1 MSRAPTRSPQ
11 DNPEHKREFL
21 DALTLELPLYIA
33 RSDVERMLGGIVT
46 GKTLANADARG
57 NGPEVAY
64 AVGRKIVYHRT
75 ALLDWLAANFSIVRL
90 SSVKRAE

>member
-1 MSRAPTRSPQ
+1 MPALKRSPQ

-21 DALTLELPLYIA
+21 DALGFELPLYIA
-33 RSDVERMLGGIVT
+33 RSDVERLLGGIVT

-64 AVGRKIVYHRT
+64 AVGRKIGYTRT

-90 SSVKRAE
+90 ASVKMGE

>member
-1 MSRAPTRSPQ
+1 MAALNRSPQ

-21 DALTLELPLYIA
+21 EALGFELPLYIA
-33 RSDVERMLGGIVT
+33 RSDVERLLGGIVT

-64 AVGRKIVYHRT
+64 VVGRKVVYTRA
-75 ALLDWLAANFSIVRL
+75 ALLDWLAANFTVVRL
-90 SSVKRAE
+90 ANVRKAV

>member
-1 MSRAPTRSPQ
+1 MPALNRSPQ

-21 DALTLELPLYIA
+21 EALGFELPLYIA
-33 RSDVERMLGGIVT
+33 RSDVERLLGGIVT

-64 AVGRKIVYHRT
+64 VVGRKVVYTRT
-75 ALLDWLAANFSIVRL
+75 ALLDWLAANFTVVRL
-90 SSVKRAE
+90 ANVRKAV